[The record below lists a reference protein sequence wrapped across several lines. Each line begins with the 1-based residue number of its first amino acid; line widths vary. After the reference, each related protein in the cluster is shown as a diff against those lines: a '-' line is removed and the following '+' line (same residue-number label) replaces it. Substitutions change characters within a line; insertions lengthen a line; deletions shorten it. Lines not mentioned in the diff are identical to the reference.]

1 MSDDS
6 SENDVE
12 SETESNQSDSGSAA
26 DNDDVEGDDKSTNT
40 SESGNQ
46 NPAKK
51 PKRVTLPQQGFKEN
65 IGGYNKYFSRSY
77 EPKEWQDGQDGQDD
91 RKYYLRNGAEG
102 GFTANFSL
110 WLNPDSR
117 ETDNLTA
124 QKNIGKDTYVVTGL
138 EAANINVSPRI
149 YIIPKNTKL
158 DKLGKTQTGKK
169 ATASVETTSDI
180 MIKCDSTGITIF
192 QSSILDTGKEKHL
205 SILKQYDN
213 ETHRITKII
222 GDENIMFKDLAKLI
236 HEDSFLNPFEACKF
250 YYCSVYGSNEFEN
263 KWAHLIKNDIKEI
276 QNTLAKSL
284 SAIIKK
290 NGKDASSATIESFF
304 LRLELDKGLTP
315 ENVTTVTQVIGVKTI
330 QKNQAALTSEYI
342 TYFKNILTSENIES
356 IKQAL
361 MKKITKES
369 MSPLVQFRKLA
380 SDDNF
385 QWTFDDCSNI
395 LKLYENHKNDVAV
408 KSTILKAFED
418 IFKGNEENANLALC
432 ANMKKITKD
441 INTIGVGFN
450 IADAPIE
457 ALPLKLTYNNTD
469 KILESE
475 KTNLV
480 KDQVGQIE
488 TNLQAVLHGPST
500 LSVAQIL
507 SNVPGLDTDGKSIA
521 AVCAVKKLYPHQA
534 RVFALARLRALSSST
549 EAGTDL
555 FKKQLK
561 KNDVDR
567 IFQGSGLLANHD
579 TGSGKT
585 LTSISIVLA
594 FWDTLW
600 KDENNEEQPW
610 GCFIM
615 STANGVRFDNNIDKL
630 SKLVIDYFGFYKVHY
645 YPTWNEGT
653 NKFEWT
659 YHDSGAAIF
668 SEQYYNDNF
677 KVKENME
684 LPQLPFKS
692 FKEMVAWLIQER
704 MIKGTKATLLSPG
717 EEVKDA
723 RNAFINRRLKTIDNG
738 RPKSILME
746 FSKFGYDVKKNSPKE
761 EVKAKQMQLAVRNN
775 IQNLAERQSELHNK
789 IVVPFIEG
797 FMLNLESNIDFK
809 EKVEDGQVVSQ
820 RNLNKAAKQKENKN
834 AREQAFKEQPALFL
848 PKDNPESFLEKYYN
862 SYLIEDDKK
871 KDEGK
876 KTCIEELYPIF
887 LKWVGDN
894 HTEHSKIEN
903 IKQLYFR
910 VLLNEAGN
918 VHEARLIALNRQLN
932 PLPFSKPRKATD
944 EEIEELQKAYE
955 NRLQHEREIVE
966 DIKADI
972 RLCCD
977 MICDFLDDMNFRDL
991 KNGYKKISPE
1001 ELTPINTETTEGEDI
1016 DDKPSATADSE
1027 EDDDDD
1033 EDAINDA
1040 TTNAEKVPKTPI
1052 PKPNYLR
1059 MGGTAKKKLKHCVF
1073 ILDEIH
1079 ILAENEMLVNY
1090 NYAIDAMK
1098 NHRDPATT
1106 WVVGLTA
1113 TPGNTSKDAG
1123 EIFDMICTGTT
1134 FSEAAAKQKAEEETD
1149 PLITAI
1155 DEELKN
1161 TLYISRAS
1169 FLGTESPGFPKLEF
1183 EKHGIL
1189 STYAGCPMTKKLFIT
1204 AFLKRYE
1211 KIKQFETRIESTKD
1225 KPGKDPYVS
1234 SVGTN
1239 DDNRTAWLD
1248 FYSSFGKVY
1257 QTPTNDGKQKFSH
1270 HTRESKTIE
1279 GNGKLYE
1286 LNENK
1291 KMAFFRHTNLYIEN
1305 SSDDFKDIKK
1315 KSIPPQQ
1322 TPEQNYDTQFV
1333 TTLQSPVFKFTSA
1346 SNTKYFIPTSK
1357 LLQVLNDILKHE
1369 FNSEHYITL
1378 QYYNFQKGRE
1388 ETNSADKIDST
1399 NEQQEGPLDTIT
1411 LNDIKKFVNRGP
1423 TVTKNIGASE
1433 LNDSTKNAIISKTRE
1448 TLIKLLKLTLQK
1460 KLLSTDDIP
1469 AMITE
1474 VIALLESLKNKNT
1487 FEPFKDKDK
1496 PIFLLNTLSDFCT
1509 NAQEQQT
1516 SAYSVTLLTALTET
1530 INFDSEDTTKITNL
1544 TTTLKVDEAQ
1554 IQAMR
1559 EQIQSRIDN
1568 AARGKELK
1576 EKERRERNQEY
1587 VESIKDSRMDSFET
1601 EDNKFE
1607 TKQLSERG
1615 AAKKPP
1621 TPCECK
1627 APTGKTYVY
1636 SSQIRAMQALA
1647 LYLQHCSKHKLMF
1660 ITSKDTNIDDI
1671 IHARNNHGIRY
1682 ILFRGFTNS
1691 IVYPFKKCNPL
1702 KNSDAKN
1709 LHDNL
1714 MDSSKTYRDIGATVC
1729 PTGYSLDDYVN
1740 IDGELAPIVLA
1751 TKTAFTGVDLKGIS
1765 RLLLMDS
1772 FLNKIHLLQ
1781 FIGRGPRLCSHANT
1795 KGKKVSLKCYFMQ
1808 TVGEKG
1814 NTDDELEYAGVI
1826 LDDDTFLA
1834 LGMDPIEHTH
1844 KINQYWT
1851 QDLGYNSDT
1860 FLWKEAVANY
1870 NAFLNPYGQAVREAA
1885 LDSVNLPDQTHLNSY
1900 LETDPTAYTPP
1911 PHDKS
1916 GSILDYLRQN
1926 DLVFEPYLNQ
1936 LKKLKVDKETIEAFK
1951 TIKTD
1956 LADYL
1961 RKEITTDKISEKKL
1975 TEPDVKAYI
1984 QKIRIEK
1991 LRDILHNDQHPK
2003 VLEIIFAQFMT
2014 QPVVTEEQK
2023 LKIDEIFEDVEQG
2036 VHNPD
2041 KPVFEDLKNKIKR
2054 EIGTGKTQNRS
2065 VKVSFNIGPNE
2076 EWSGNT
2082 TTLTKFLTALKKI
2095 GITNN
2100 FKKVRDKSI
2109 SQSSVDLTFDTPS
2122 LKDDTTVVAE
2132 GSEESVDDS
2141 T

>member
-1 MSDDS
+1 MSDESNED
-6 SENDVE
+6 NVE
-12 SETESNQSDSGSAA
+12 SVTESDQIDSGSVS
-26 DNDDVEGDDKSTNT
+26 DNGDEEGDDNPVNT
-40 SESGNQ
+40 SENANK
-46 NPAKK
+46 NPAKN
-51 PKRVTLPQQGFKEN
+51 PKVATPLKGFKEN
-65 IGGYNKYFSRSY
+65 IGGYNKYFSQSY
-77 EPKEWQDGQDGQDD
+77 EPKEWQDGQAD
-91 RKYYLRNGAEG
+91 REFYLRNGADG

-110 WLNPDSR
+110 WLNPDPNSG
-117 ETDNLTA
+117 ETGSFTA
-124 QKNIGKDTYVVTGL
+124 RTDIVGKTITNTYVVTL
-138 EAANINVSPRI
+138 TEETPNIDGEPRI
-149 YIIPKNTKL
+149 YIIPKRTKL
-158 DKLGKTQTGKK
+158 DNVGVTKTGEK
-169 ATASVETTSDI
+169 ATAEIKTNSDI
-180 MIKCDSTGITIF
+180 MIECDGTKITIF
-192 QSSILDTGKEKHL
+192 QSSILDTGNEKHL
-205 SILKQYDN
+205 SFLKQYDN
-213 ETHRITKII
+213 KTHRITKII
-222 GDENIMFKDLAKLI
+222 GKKKNIIFEDLAKLI
-236 HEDSFLNPFEACKF
+236 HEDSFLNPFEECKF
-250 YYCSVYGSNEFEN
+250 YYCSVYGSKTFE
-263 KWAHLIKNDIKEI
+263 KEWAKLIMENKEI
-276 QNTLAKSL
+276 QITLAESL
-284 SAIIKK
+284 SAIILNK
-290 NGKDASSATIESFF
+290 NGVDKSLSTIEGFF
-304 LRLELDKGLTP
+304 VRLQLKEGNIADDDVKS
-315 ENVTTVTQVIGVKTI
+315 VKVDIGVKTI
-330 QKNQAALTSEYI
+330 QQNQAALTSDYI
-342 TYFKNILTSENIES
+342 TYFKDTLTPDNIES
-356 IKQAL
+356 IKKVL
-361 MKKITKES
+361 MNKITNES
-369 MSPLVQFRKLA
+369 IEPLVQFRTLA
-380 SDDNF
+380 SDGF
-385 QWTFDDCSNI
+385 QWTFDECCKI
-395 LKLYENHKNDVAV
+395 LELYKKSENAV
-408 KSTILKAFED
+408 KPAILKAFKK

-432 ANMKKITKD
+432 ANMKKIAED
-441 INTIGVGFN
+441 INTINGFN
-450 IADAPIE
+450 IADAPIK
-457 ALPLKLTYNNTD
+457 ALPLQLTYNNTD

-480 KDQVGQIE
+480 QDQVGQIE
-488 TNLQAVLHGPST
+488 KNVQGVLFSGWQ
-500 LSVAQIL
+500 VEKIL
-507 SNVPGLDTDGKSIA
+507 LNVPGLDTDGKSIA

-549 EAGTDL
+549 EGTDL
-555 FKKQLK
+555 FKKQLI
-561 KNDVDR
+561 KNDVDT

-594 FWDTLW
+594 FWDTFW
-600 KDENNEEQPW
+600 MEDGQKQPW

-615 STANGVRFDNNIDKL
+615 STANGVRFDNNINKL
-630 SKLVIDYFGFYKVHY
+630 SKLVIDYFGFYEVRY
-645 YPTWNEGT
+645 YPTWNEGK
-653 NKFEWT
+653 NKFEWA

-668 SEQYYNDNF
+668 SEQYYNNN
-677 KVKENME
+677 KSKLEKLL
-684 LPQLPFKS
+684 LPVIS
-692 FKEMVAWLIQER
+692 FQGMVAWLIQER

-723 RNAFINRRLKTIDNG
+723 RNAFINRRLKTIQND

-746 FSKFGYDVKKNSPKE
+746 FSKFGYDVKKNSPEE

-789 IVVPFIEG
+789 IVVPFIKE
-797 FMLNLESNIDFK
+797 FMANLKTAKFTLNNNKFAVAKRGNMDPDE
-809 EKVEDGQVVSQ
+809 
-820 RNLNKAAKQKENKN
+820 RNKAFKSQPSLFNVHQNN
-834 AREQAFKEQPALFL
+834 ALQT
-848 PKDNPESFLEKYYN
+848 YYD
-862 SYLIEDDKK
+862 SYLPPADRNQKNPSRDERIAIFFQSYLDYFKK
-871 KDEGK
+871 YGEATKINFIK
-876 KTCIEELYPIF
+876 KTEDKYTPTLLY
-887 LKWVGDN
+887 
-894 HTEHSKIEN
+894 ES
-903 IKQLYFR
+903 
-910 VLLNEAGN
+910 AGG
-918 VHEARLIALNRQLN
+918 VHEARIAALVYERKRQDMQ
-932 PLPFSKPRKATD
+932 PLPQGKELTKNQQTRQAKDDA
-944 EEIEELQKAYE
+944 IEPIISQ
-955 NRLQHEREIVE
+955 
-966 DIKADI
+966 IKAEI
-972 RLCCD
+972 GFCCD
-977 MICDFLDDMNFRDL
+977 MICEFLDDMNFRNL
-991 KNGYKKISPE
+991 KNGYKDITE
-1001 ELTPINTETTEGEDI
+1001 ELTPVNTETTEGEDI

-1033 EDAINDA
+1033 ENDKNDA
-1040 TTNAEKVPKTPI
+1040 TTNAEKAPKTPI
-1052 PKPNYLR
+1052 HTPNYLR
-1059 MGGTAKKKLKHCVF
+1059 MGGTDQLKHCVF

-1098 NHRDPATT
+1098 NYRDPATT

-1123 EIFDMICTGTT
+1123 EIFDMICTGTK
-1134 FSEAAAKQKAEEETD
+1134 FSEAAAKQKAEKETD

-1189 STYAGCPMTKKLFIT
+1189 STYAGCPMTKKLFIA

-1211 KIKQFETRIESTKD
+1211 RIKIFETGIEPKGD
-1225 KPGKDPYVS
+1225 NPGKEPYVS

-1270 HTRESKTIE
+1270 HTRESKTI
-1279 GNGKLYE
+1279 GGDGKLYE

-1291 KMAFFRHTNLYIEN
+1291 KMAFFRHTNLYIEQP
-1305 SSDDFKDIKK
+1305 SDAFKENKPK
-1315 KSIPPQQ
+1315 KSSQQ
-1322 TPEQNYDTQFV
+1322 TPEQNYDTPFV

-1357 LLQVLNDILKHE
+1357 LLQVLDDILKHE
-1369 FNSEHYITL
+1369 FHSDHYIKL
-1378 QYYNFQKGRE
+1378 WYHNFQKGRE

-1411 LNDIKKFVNRGP
+1411 LNDIKKFVKRGP
-1423 TVTKNIGASE
+1423 TVTKNIKIRASE

-1460 KLLSTDDIP
+1460 KLLSTDDIT

-1530 INFDSEDTTKITNL
+1530 IELKADDAEKFTNL

-1554 IQAMR
+1554 MKEMQQ
-1559 EQIQSRIDN
+1559 QIQSRIDN
-1568 AARGKELK
+1568 AAREKALK
-1576 EKERRERNQEY
+1576 ENEIREINVKY
-1587 VESIKDSRMDSFET
+1587 LESIKDSRMDSFEK

-1607 TKQLSERG
+1607 TKQRLERN
-1615 AAKKPP
+1615 AANNPP
-1621 TPCECK
+1621 TPYKCK
-1627 APTGKTYVY
+1627 PPTGKTYVY

-1660 ITSKDTNIDDI
+1660 ITIKNTNIDDI

-1682 ILFRGFTNS
+1682 ILFRGFTKS
-1691 IVYPFKKCNPL
+1691 AVYPFNMCNPL

-1814 NTDDELEYAGVI
+1814 NTDDDETAYAGVI
-1826 LDDDTFLA
+1826 SDDDTTA
-1834 LGMDPIEHTH
+1834 AVT
-1844 KINQYWT
+1844 KQINQYWT
-1851 QDLGYNSDT
+1851 QELGYNSDT
-1860 FLWKEAVANY
+1860 FLWNEAVANY
-1870 NAFLNPYGQAVREAA
+1870 NAFLNPYGQAVCEAA
-1885 LDSVNLPDQTHLNSY
+1885 LDSVNLPDQTCLNSY
-1900 LETDPTAYTPP
+1900 LETNPTAYTPP

-1916 GSILDYLRQN
+1916 GLILDYLRQN
-1926 DLVFEPYLNQ
+1926 DLVFEPYFEQ
-1936 LKKLKVDKETIEAFK
+1936 LKKLKVDKKTIEAFK
-1951 TIKTD
+1951 TIKTE

-1961 RKEITTDKISEKKL
+1961 RKEMTTDKISEKKL

-1991 LRDILHNDQHPK
+1991 LRDILHKDQHPL

-2014 QPVVTEEQK
+2014 QPVVTEEQNP
-2023 LKIDEIFEDVEQG
+2023 KIDEIFKNVIKEDVKET
-2036 VHNPD
+2036 D
-2041 KPVFEDLKNKIKR
+2041 KSAFEDLKNKIKG
-2054 EIGTGKTQNRS
+2054 EIGTEKTQNRH

-2076 EWSGNT
+2076 GWSGNT
-2082 TTLTKFLTALKKI
+2082 ATLTKFLTALKKI

-2100 FKKVRDKSI
+2100 FKKGSDKSI

-2122 LKDDTTVVAE
+2122 LKDDTTVVVE